1 MTIQWNLREDRDN
14 VEDALHFLRMES
26 VTLDITLKMVRARLQ
41 KMERQINNLD
51 TADQFTEAI
60 ETIELEL
67 RNNCIRVALLHSD
80 DLGLDGLMSRI
91 ADEESWE
98 TLEEQNADRSW
109 QRGRV

>member
-1 MTIQWNLREDRDN
+1 MIDHLREDRDN
-14 VEDALHFLRMES
+14 VKDALHFLRMEADALDVRLKS
-26 VTLDITLKMVRARLQ
+26 VRDRLH

-67 RNNCIRVALLHSD
+67 RNNCIKGAILLSD
-80 DLGLDGLMSRI
+80 DLGLDGLMSKI

-98 TLEEQNADRSW
+98 TLGEQNADRAW
-109 QRGRV
+109 HRGRV

>member
-1 MTIQWNLREDRDN
+1 MIDHLREDRDN

-41 KMERQINNLD
+41 KMERRINNLD
-51 TADQFTEAI
+51 TADQFAQAI

-80 DLGLDGLMSRI
+80 DLGFDGLMSKI
-91 ADEESWE
+91 ADAESWE
-98 TLEEQNADRSW
+98 TLGEQNADRAW